1 MIAETQYYLVIS
13 SSSHLDW
20 AFNVVK
26 CVVDCFMQKNN
37 KTVEK
42 LQDSF
47 IPAQRESS
55 RWVLTNDME
64 KRILWD
70 MFPSL
75 LMILM
80 VF

>member
-37 KTVEK
+37 KTVENNK
-42 LQDSF
+42 T
-47 IPAQRESS
+47 
-55 RWVLTNDME
+55 VL
-64 KRILWD
+64 
-70 MFPSL
+70 FL
-75 LMILM
+75 LKENQADEFWQMTWKNEFFETCFQ
-80 VF
+80 VYWWY

>member
-1 MIAETQYYLVIS
+1 MNNKCSRRVLLMIAETQYYLVIS

-42 LQDSF
+42 
-47 IPAQRESS
+47 
-55 RWVLTNDME
+55 
-64 KRILWD
+64 
-70 MFPSL
+70 
-75 LMILM
+75 
-80 VF
+80 